1 MKRPRIMPPVYL
13 LAAIAAMVAL
23 HYLFPGKQI
32 LVAPWRWAGA
42 VPIVAGV
49 GVVLWVAAI
58 FNRRKT
64 TIKPGDISS
73 SLVTDGPFRISR
85 NPIYLA
91 MASILAGTAISLGSL
106 MPWLV
111 VPVFVALVGYNVIP
125 VEEAMLADAFGQSY
139 ADYRAKVRRWI

>member
-1 MKRPRIMPPVYL
+1 MPPVYL
-13 LAAIAAMVAL
+13 LAAIAAMVAI

-32 LVAPWRWAGA
+32 LDTPWRWVGA

-49 GVVLWVAAI
+49 GLVLWVAAL
-58 FNRRKT
+58 FRRRKT

-73 SLVTDGPFRISR
+73 SLVTDGPFRFSR
-85 NPIYLA
+85 NPIYVG
-91 MASILAGTAISLGSL
+91 MTNILVGTAIALGSL

-125 VEEAMLADAFGQSY
+125 VEEAMLAGAFGQSY
-139 ADYRAKVRRWI
+139 ADYRTKVRRWI

>member
-1 MKRPRIMPPVYL
+1 MPPVYL

-23 HYLFPGKQI
+23 HYLFPGKRI
-32 LVAPWRWAGA
+32 LDAPWSWLGA
-42 VPIVAGV
+42 VPIVAGL
-49 GVVLWVAAI
+49 GLVVWVAAL
-58 FNRRKT
+58 FRRRKT
-64 TIKPGDISS
+64 TIKPGAVSS
-73 SLVTDGPFRISR
+73 ALVTDGPFRVSR

-91 MASILAGTAISLGSL
+91 MTCILIGTATALGSL
-106 MPWLV
+106 TPWLI